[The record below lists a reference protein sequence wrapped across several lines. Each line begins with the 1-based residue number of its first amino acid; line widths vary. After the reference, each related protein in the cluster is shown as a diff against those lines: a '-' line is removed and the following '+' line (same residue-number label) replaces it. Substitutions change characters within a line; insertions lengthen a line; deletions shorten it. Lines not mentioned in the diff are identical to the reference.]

1 MNLQLTDLLLL
12 SALCI
17 AAALFWRAQKIRE
30 SALLAT
36 RRHCQRED
44 VMLLDET
51 VALRRVRVRRDPG
64 RGLCLLR
71 CYSFEFTVTG
81 GERYQGETRMLGP
94 RVLSIT
100 LPPHRFSPE
109 DQRLH

>member
-36 RRHCQRED
+36 RRYCQRED
-44 VMLLDET
+44 VSLLDET
-51 VALRRVRVRRDPG
+51 VALRRVRIRRDPG
-64 RGLCLLR
+64 QGWCLLR

-81 GERYQGETRMLGP
+81 GERYQGEIRMLGP

-109 DQRLH
+109 NERLH